1 MTISKSKQG
10 FMALKIDLEKA
21 FDRLEWDFI
30 YHVLNWFN
38 FPKDWIDLIMSYISS
53 SNLSVLINGEK
64 LDPFLHSR
72 GICQGDPL
80 SSYVFILCME
90 YLAWLIQLKVILGN
104 WSGVKTSREGPSF
117 SHLFFADDL
126 ILFAKATRKNCL
138 SIKKVLNE
146 FCTSSNQK
154 MNLGESKIFFS
165 LMTNAG
171 DINSIETELGM
182 RCSMDF
188 GKYLGVSITMDGGNK
203 RAFDFI
209 LDKVRARLFG

>member
-53 SNLSVLINGEK
+53 SNLSVLVNGEK

-80 SSYVFILCME
+80 SAYIFILCME
-90 YLAWLIQLKVILGN
+90 YLAWLI
-104 WSGVKTSREGPSF
+104 
-117 SHLFFADDL
+117 
-126 ILFAKATRKNCL
+126 
-138 SIKKVLNE
+138 
-146 FCTSSNQK
+146 
-154 MNLGESKIFFS
+154 
-165 LMTNAG
+165 
-171 DINSIETELGM
+171 
-182 RCSMDF
+182 
-188 GKYLGVSITMDGGNK
+188 
-203 RAFDFI
+203 
-209 LDKVRARLFG
+209 